1 MFCKPFKKHTPV
13 VMWDTIHKALLL
25 VLNLDPDVLHI
36 ALTSLFVS
44 SAALIIGIIIG
55 LPIGA
60 FLAIAHFPGKK
71 WCITFINTLMSVPT
85 VIIGVLIYLLL
96 SRSGPLGE
104 LSLLFTKTGMIIAQS
119 CLTIPLIAAISRQ
132 MISDAWQIHQDIFS
146 ALQFKMFYRVKWILW
161 DCRFSL
167 IIVVLLGFSRAIS
180 EVGAVMIVGGNIAQ
194 HTRTLTTAIALETS
208 KGDLILSL
216 SLGIVLLMIV
226 FIINV
231 ISYFL
236 KLNAEKKYG

>member
-1 MFCKPFKKHTPV
+1 MM
-13 VMWDTIHKALLL
+13 MWDAISQSFVL
-25 VLNLDPDVLHI
+25 VFNLDPEVWSI
-36 ALTSLFVS
+36 ALTSILVS
-44 SAALIIGIIIG
+44 SSALIIGVLIG
-55 LPIGA
+55 LPIGSC
-60 FLAIAHFPGKK
+60 LAIAHFPGKK

-104 LSLLFTKTGMIIAQS
+104 LGLLFTKTGMIIAQS

-132 MISDAWQIHQDIFS
+132 IISDAWQIHQDTFS
-146 ALQFKMFYRVKWILW
+146 ALQFKLFHQLKWILW
-161 DCRFSL
+161 DSRFSL

-208 KGDLILSL
+208 KGDLVLSL

-231 ISYFL
+231 ISHFL
-236 KLNAEKKYG
+236 KSIAEKKYG

>member
-1 MFCKPFKKHTPV
+1 MM
-13 VMWDTIHKALLL
+13 MWDAISQSFVL
-25 VLNLDPDVLHI
+25 VFNLDTEVWSI
-36 ALTSLFVS
+36 ALTSILVS
-44 SAALIIGIIIG
+44 SSALIIGVILG
-55 LPIGA
+55 LPIGSC
-60 FLAIAHFPGKK
+60 LAIANFPGKK

-104 LSLLFTKTGMIIAQS
+104 FGLLFTKTGMIIAQS

-132 MISDAWQIHQDIFS
+132 IISDAWQIHQDTFS
-146 ALQFKMFYRVKWILW
+146 ALQFKLLHQVKWILW
-161 DCRFSL
+161 DSRFSL

-208 KGDLILSL
+208 KGDLVLSL

-231 ISYFL
+231 ISHYL
-236 KLNAEKKYG
+236 KSSAEKKYG

>member
-1 MFCKPFKKHTPV
+1 M
-13 VMWDTIHKALLL
+13 MWDAISQSFVL
-25 VLNLDPDVLHI
+25 VFNLNPEVWSI
-36 ALTSLFVS
+36 ALTSILVS
-44 SAALIIGIIIG
+44 SSALIIGVILG
-55 LPIGA
+55 LPIGSC
-60 FLAIAHFPGKK
+60 LAIANFPGKK

-104 LSLLFTKTGMIIAQS
+104 FGLLFTKTGMIIAQS

-132 MISDAWQIHQDIFS
+132 IISDTWQIHHDTFT
-146 ALQFKMFYRVKWILW
+146 ALQFKLLYQVKWILW
-161 DCRFSL
+161 DSRFSL

-208 KGDLILSL
+208 KGDLVLSL

-231 ISYFL
+231 ISHYL
-236 KLNAEKKYG
+236 KSSAEKKYG

>member
-1 MFCKPFKKHTPV
+1 M
-13 VMWDTIHKALLL
+13 MLDTISQAFLL
-25 VLNLDPDVLHI
+25 VFNLDPEVWSI
-36 ALTSLFVS
+36 ALTSILVS
-44 SAALIIGIIIG
+44 SAALIIGVILG
-55 LPIGA
+55 LPVGA
-60 FLAIAHFPGKK
+60 FLAVAQFPGKK
-71 WCITFINTLMSVPT
+71 WCITFVNTLMSVPT

-104 LSLLFTKTGMIIAQS
+104 FSLLFTKPGMIIAQS

-132 MISDAWQIHQDIFS
+132 IISDAWQIHQDTFS
-146 ALQFKMFYRVKWILW
+146 ALQFKLFHRVKWILW
-161 DCRFSL
+161 DSRFSL

-208 KGDLILSL
+208 KGDLVLSL

-226 FIINV
+226 FNINAV
-231 ISYFL
+231 SYFL

>member
-1 MFCKPFKKHTPV
+1 MM
-13 VMWDTIHKALLL
+13 MWDAISQSFVL
-25 VLNLDPDVLHI
+25 VFNLDPEVWSI
-36 ALTSLFVS
+36 ALTSILVS
-44 SAALIIGIIIG
+44 SSALIIGVILG
-55 LPIGA
+55 LPIGSC
-60 FLAIAHFPGKK
+60 LAIANFPGKK

-104 LSLLFTKTGMIIAQS
+104 FGLLFTKTGMIIAQS

-132 MISDAWQIHQDIFS
+132 IISDTWQIHQDTFS
-146 ALQFKMFYRVKWILW
+146 ALQFKLLHQVKWILW
-161 DCRFSL
+161 DSRFSL

-208 KGDLILSL
+208 KGDLVLSL
-216 SLGIVLLMIV
+216 SLGIILLMIV

-231 ISYFL
+231 ISHYL
-236 KLNAEKKYG
+236 KSSAEKKYG

>member
-1 MFCKPFKKHTPV
+1 
-13 VMWDTIHKALLL
+13 MWDTIYQAFLL
-25 VLNLDPDVLHI
+25 VLHLDLEVWSI
-36 ALTSLFVS
+36 ALTSILVS
-44 SAALIIGIIIG
+44 SSALIIGILIG
-55 LPIGA
+55 LPVGA
-60 FLAIAHFPGKK
+60 FLAIANFPGKK
-71 WCITFINTLMSVPT
+71 WCITFVNTLMSVPT

-132 MISDAWQIHQDIFS
+132 IISDAWQIHQDTFS
-146 ALQFKMFYRVKWILW
+146 ALQFKLLHQVKWILW
-161 DCRFSL
+161 DSRFSL

-208 KGDLILSL
+208 KGDLVLSL

-231 ISYFL
+231 ISHFL
-236 KLNAEKKYG
+236 KSRAEKKYG

>member
-1 MFCKPFKKHTPV
+1 MI
-13 VMWDTIHKALLL
+13 DTIYHAFLL
-25 VLNLDPDVLHI
+25 VLHLDPEVWHI
-36 ALTSLFVS
+36 ALVSLFVS
-44 SAALIIGIIIG
+44 SSALIIGILIG

-71 WCITFINTLMSVPT
+71 WCITFVNTFMSVPT

-104 LSLLFTKTGMIIAQS
+104 FGLLFTKTGMIIAQS

-132 MISDAWQIHQDIFS
+132 IISDAWQIHQDTFS
-146 ALQFKMFYRVKWILW
+146 TLQFKLLYQVKWILW
-161 DCRFSL
+161 DARFSL
-167 IIVVLLGFSRAIS
+167 MIVVLLGFSRAIS

-208 KGDLILSL
+208 KGDLVLSL
-216 SLGIVLLMIV
+216 SLGIVLLIIV

-231 ISYFL
+231 ISHFL
-236 KLNAEKKYG
+236 KVNVEKRYG

>member
-1 MFCKPFKKHTPV
+1 M
-13 VMWDTIHKALLL
+13 MDTIYQAFLL
-25 VLNLDPDVLHI
+25 VLNLDAEVWHI
-36 ALTSLFVS
+36 ALISLFVS
-44 SAALIIGIIIG
+44 SSALIIGILIG

-71 WCITFINTLMSVPT
+71 WCITFINTFMSVPT

-104 LSLLFTKTGMIIAQS
+104 LGLLFTKSGMIIAQS

-132 MISDAWQIHQDIFS
+132 IINDTWQIHQDTFS
-146 ALQFKMFYRVKWILW
+146 ALQFKLYYRVKWILW
-161 DCRFSL
+161 DARFSL
-167 IIVVLLGFSRAIS
+167 MIVVLLGFSRAIS

-236 KLNAEKKYG
+236 KSGAEKKYG

>member
-1 MFCKPFKKHTPV
+1 M
-13 VMWDTIHKALLL
+13 MWDAISQSFVL
-25 VLNLDPDVLHI
+25 VFNLDPEVWSI
-36 ALTSLFVS
+36 ALTSILVS
-44 SAALIIGIIIG
+44 SSALIIGVILG
-55 LPIGA
+55 LPIGSC
-60 FLAIAHFPGKK
+60 LAIANFPGKK

-104 LSLLFTKTGMIIAQS
+104 FGLLFTKTGMIIAQS

-132 MISDAWQIHQDIFS
+132 IISDTWQIHQDTFT
-146 ALQFKMFYRVKWILW
+146 ALQFKLLHQVKWILW
-161 DCRFSL
+161 DSRFSL

-208 KGDLILSL
+208 KGDLVLSL
-216 SLGIVLLMIV
+216 SLGIILLMIV

-231 ISYFL
+231 ISHYL
-236 KLNAEKKYG
+236 KSSAEKKYG

>member
-1 MFCKPFKKHTPV
+1 M
-13 VMWDTIHKALLL
+13 MNTIYDAFLL
-25 VLNLDPDVLHI
+25 VLDLDPEVWKI
-36 ALTSLFVS
+36 ALVSLLVS
-44 SAALIIGIIIG
+44 SSALIIGILIG

-71 WCITFINTLMSVPT
+71 WFITFVNTFMSVPT

-104 LSLLFTKTGMIIAQS
+104 FGLLFTKSGMIIAQS

-132 MISDAWQIHQDIFS
+132 IISDAWVIHQDTFS
-146 ALQFKMFYRVKWILW
+146 ALQFKLLYRVKWILW
-161 DCRFSL
+161 DARFSL
-167 IIVVLLGFSRAIS
+167 MIVVLLGFSRAIS

-194 HTRTLTTAIALETS
+194 HTRTLTTAIALETN
-208 KGDLILSL
+208 KGDLVLSL

-236 KLNAEKKYG
+236 KSGAEKKYG

>member
-1 MFCKPFKKHTPV
+1 M
-13 VMWDTIHKALLL
+13 MWDTIYQAFLL
-25 VLNLDPDVLHI
+25 VLHLDLEVWSI
-36 ALTSLFVS
+36 ALTSILVS
-44 SAALIIGIIIG
+44 FTALIIGILIG

-60 FLAIAHFPGKK
+60 FLAIANFPGKK
-71 WCITFINTLMSVPT
+71 WCITFVNTLMSVPT

-119 CLTIPLIAAISRQ
+119 CLTIPLIAAVSRQ
-132 MISDAWQIHQDIFS
+132 IISDAWHIHQDTFS
-146 ALQFKMFYRVKWILW
+146 ALQFQLLHQVKWILW
-161 DCRFSL
+161 DSRFSL

-208 KGDLILSL
+208 KGDLVLSL

-231 ISYFL
+231 ISHFL
-236 KLNAEKKYG
+236 KSSAEKKYG

>member
-1 MFCKPFKKHTPV
+1 MI
-13 VMWDTIHKALLL
+13 DTIYQSFLL
-25 VLNLDPDVLHI
+25 VLHLDPEVWHI
-36 ALTSLFVS
+36 ALVSLFVS
-44 SAALIIGIIIG
+44 SSALIIGILIG

-71 WCITFINTLMSVPT
+71 WCITFVNTFMSVPT

-104 LSLLFTKTGMIIAQS
+104 FGLLFTKTGMIIAQS

-132 MISDAWQIHQDIFS
+132 IISDAWQIHQDTFS
-146 ALQFKMFYRVKWILW
+146 ALQFKLLHQVKWILW
-161 DCRFSL
+161 DSRFSL
-167 IIVVLLGFSRAIS
+167 MIVVLLGFSRAIS

-208 KGDLILSL
+208 KGDLVLSL

-231 ISYFL
+231 ISHFL
-236 KLNAEKKYG
+236 KSNAEKKYG